1 MYFDKGHCCVCREAM
16 DELEMIDQL
25 KIIEDQF
32 QNARNAV
39 YKAMPKTNP
48 ALIDAFVDRKAA
60 QLKKDL
66 KFWNDCGSIVPHSLD
81 KTGLELRGPRYVKGD
96 YDE

>member
-60 QLKKDL
+60 Q
-66 KFWNDCGSIVPHSLD
+66 
-81 KTGLELRGPRYVKGD
+81 
-96 YDE
+96 